1 MNFNYS
7 YRAFLITSLLVGN
20 LILVLISVKLKKKG
34 GPTELESA
42 AIEYIEMIPEDFE
55 DRKSSCNGPVPQH
68 FHKDFEEMALTE
80 QEKVDIQTNTAYN
93 EAEQFIREIENSRNS
108 EFDEATETPES
119 QFDFEASDIDF
130 SKAQK
135 ALEEVKETLEE
146 SASKIEKRTSNE
158 VNRKTTITYNLKDRN
173 ALDLP
178 NPVYTCD
185 TGGKIVISIVVDALG
200 KIEKATYN
208 PTLSSSTNGCLID
221 AALEYTQQS
230 RFTTKADRDRQLG
243 TITYLF
249 PGQE

>member
-42 AIEYIEMIPEDFE
+42 AVEYIEMIPEDFE
-55 DRKSSCNGPVPQH
+55 D
-68 FHKDFEEMALTE
+68 MALTE